1 MFTGLV
7 ADLGTVAR
15 LDLGSDGAR
24 LRIETDLAAEL
35 GPGDSVAVNGVCLT
49 ALEPADGA
57 FEADVIA
64 ETLRRSSLGALAV
77 GSRANLEL
85 PLRASDRL
93 GGHVVL
99 GHVDGLGEVTG
110 PTQPGS
116 SGTVALEPALLRYV
130 VEKGSIA
137 LDGVSLTVAAVDATS
152 LTVALIPE
160 TPADHPR
167 WRATGAPRQRRGRRA
182 GQASREAGGR
192 VRRRTSTEVAAT
204 PFATIDEAIEEIREG
219 RMVVVCD
226 DEDRE
231 NEGDLVMA
239 AQFATPEAI
248 NFMAKEG
255 RGWIC
260 LALTPERCDELG
272 LDLMTA
278 KNEIAAA
285 DAVHDHDRGARRRHD
300 GGLGPRPGAHDA
312 GRDRPAHASA

>member
-7 ADLGTVAR
+7 ADLGTVAG

-24 LRIETDLAAEL
+24 LRIETDLAADL

-99 GHVDGLGEVTG
+99 GHVDGLGEVTRADA
-110 PTQPGS
+110 
-116 SGTVALEPALLRYV
+116 SGELTVALEPALLRYV

-160 TPADHPR
+160 T
-167 WRATGAPRQRRGRRA
+167 
-182 GQASREAGGR
+182 
-192 VRRRTSTEVAAT
+192 RRRTTLGGVQPGSRVNVEVDVLAKHLEKLVAA
-204 PFATIDEAIEEIREG
+204 
-219 RMVVVCD
+219 
-226 DEDRE
+226 
-231 NEGDLVMA
+231 
-239 AQFATPEAI
+239 
-248 NFMAKEG
+248 
-255 RGWIC
+255 
-260 LALTPERCDELG
+260 
-272 LDLMTA
+272 
-278 KNEIAAA
+278 
-285 DAVHDHDRGARRRHD
+285 
-300 GGLGPRPGAHDA
+300 
-312 GRDRPAHASA
+312 